1 MRGHENP
8 ALDVA
13 RATAQ
18 KLGLPLVLASFLLYS
33 HTFPTLRRFK
43 YMLEGLQDTQQ
54 ELRAQVSTPCQLFAI
69 RNLSESLCMLLL
81 KLHVTWHVPHASADS
96 QLIPPMK

>member
-13 RATAQ
+13 RASAHR
-18 KLGLPLVLASFLLYS
+18 LGLRLVVASFLLYS

-43 YMLEGLQDTQQ
+43 YMLEGFQDTQQ
-54 ELRAQVSTPCQLFAI
+54 ELRAQVHRLPDSIHRPDVCHQTWNTMSRHDTRLAPEDGKEA
-69 RNLSESLCMLLL
+69 
-81 KLHVTWHVPHASADS
+81 HVYCG
-96 QLIPPMK
+96 